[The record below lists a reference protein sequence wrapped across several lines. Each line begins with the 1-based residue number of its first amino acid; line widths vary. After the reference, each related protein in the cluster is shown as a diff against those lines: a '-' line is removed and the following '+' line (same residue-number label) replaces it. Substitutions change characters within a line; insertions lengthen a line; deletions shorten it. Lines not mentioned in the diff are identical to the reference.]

1 MKSVLPTLHTLF
13 VMAMVTCVVEA
24 ARAEVPSD
32 LINLLPAGSNAVAV
46 IDAEQ
51 LLQSPVAKRES
62 WAAAFADAYG
72 SAALSMPPDT
82 VGMVLAADLDLHL
95 VQPRW
100 EVAILDVAAERT
112 AKSIAAKLGGVVD
125 TIADRPA
132 VEAPSGIYVVELAS
146 QRFGIFAPANRQAV
160 ARWIRQPHDTTS
172 LSPYLAQI
180 AQRTKAA
187 QAAIGVSIDLTNII
201 SERTARGELAASV
214 VMRAHDVSVDKSAKA
229 FAGLQGVTLVITAGE
244 RLEGQLS
251 VDFDQDVS
259 FLAPIAGPLVLEQ
272 FKRLGA
278 SMDQWKGW
286 QATASGSS
294 LTLTGELT
302 MSDLPKVFGLFRL
315 SKSQPVQVA
324 SEPPQPAGPASNSGF
339 NAAAD
344 LTRRYFETVANSVAE
359 LQKSMTGA
367 SPYQFALWVDTCAG
381 RIEMLPTGMV
391 DPEVVKYGSA
401 VSSQLRNLLAVLNG
415 LDQQSNAQQ
424 HQVAVDRRFTYGY
437 LPTGRTVN
445 YGGYRMRQYVPF
457 GFEQVDTTN
466 VAQQRGQIQQDAL
479 TQANRAAEQAFAQ
492 IQRDTEA
499 ARALIKK

>member
-1 MKSVLPTLHTLF
+1 MKSLLLNSRALLVMTIVACSSTLSRGD
-13 VMAMVTCVVEA
+13 M
-24 ARAEVPSD
+24 PSE
-32 LINLLPAGSNAVAV
+32 LLNLLPAAPNAVAV

-62 WAAAFADAYG
+62 WAATFADAYG

-100 EVAILDVAAERT
+100 EVAILNVTAERT
-112 AKSIAAKLGGVVD
+112 AKAIADKLGGVVD

-132 VEAPSGIYVVELAS
+132 VETPSGVYVVELAP
-146 QRFGIFAPANRQAV
+146 QRFGVFAPANRQAV
-160 ARWIRQPHDTTS
+160 ARWIRQPANASS

-187 QAAIGVSIDLTNII
+187 QAAMGVSIDLTNII

-214 VMRAHDVSVDKSAKA
+214 VMRAHDVSVDKTAKA
-229 FAGLQGVTLVITAGE
+229 LAGLQGVTLVITAGE
-244 RLEGQLS
+244 RLEGTLS
-251 VDFDQDVS
+251 IDFDQDVS
-259 FLAPIAGPLVLEQ
+259 FLAPVAGPLVLEHFQ
-272 FKRLGA
+272 RLGA
-278 SMDQWKGW
+278 SMEQWKGW
-286 QATASGSS
+286 RATASGTS
-294 LTLTGELT
+294 LTMSGELAA
-302 MSDLPKVFGLFRL
+302 SDLPKVFGLFRL
-315 SKSQPVQVA
+315 SKTQPVQVA
-324 SEPPQPAGPASNSGF
+324 SEPPKPAEPANSSGF
-339 NAAAD
+339 NAGAD
-344 LTRRYFETVANSVAE
+344 LTRRYFESVANSVAE
-359 LQKSMTGA
+359 LQKSMSGA

-401 VSSQLRNLLAVLNG
+401 VSSQLRNLLAALNG

-457 GFEQVDTTN
+457 GFGQVDTTN

-499 ARALIKK
+499 TRALIKK